1 MSTQTE
7 NAPTT
12 NALGRLWKLVLAL
25 VILALAGATVYLLAE
40 RNSRFYYLS
49 TEGNRLVVERGARLP
64 WGKQAWAPADPALAE
79 VYAAIEL
86 PAGVAAIAEQRF
98 DERQDLDRAL
108 FELLA
113 GWADAR
119 VRTDE
124 PAKMREGLVYV
135 ERAGKL
141 PGIDSDQQ
149 RRLRALRAELAYYE
163 GRDRLENGGRLLDEA
178 LRQFQ
183 LATEASPARAREAV
197 AILDDLQPAVERL
210 TRALQTARGLRAPVA
225 PEAAAPAV
233 EAAPRAAGEVL
244 PIAVPPE
251 GTQQAAEQPTALPA
265 GPEKQDAVVQ
275 DEAAP

>member
-244 PIAVPPE
+244 PIAVPLE